1 MKTFVIDNYDS
12 FTYNLVQLLDQVDA
26 NPVVVRNDQFDL
38 EDLESFDK
46 ILISPGPGIP
56 DDAGLTKAAIEKY
69 AATKSILGICLGH
82 QAIAEVFGGQISIM
96 DKVFHGVAAEIKV
109 VDSQD
114 YLFNSIPQ
122 KFNVGRY
129 HSWLVNN
136 KLPPEIMVTAKDKK
150 GQIMAIKHNKFDI
163 RGLQFHPES
172 ILTQGGFRLLAN
184 FLSTAG
190 IGVENSLLDK
200 LDRSVCKQ
208 AGCVTAVVDGNEAR
222 IVTF

>member
-12 FTYNLVQLLDQVDA
+12 FTYNLVHLLDQVDA
-26 NPVVVRNDQFDL
+26 NSVVVRNDQFNL

-56 DDAGLTKAAIEKY
+56 DDAGLTKAVIKKY
-69 AATKSILGICLGH
+69 GATKSILGICLGH

-136 KLPPEIMVTAKDKK
+136 KLPPEIMVTAEDKNA
-150 GQIMAIKHNKFDI
+150 QIMAIKHTKFDI
-163 RGLQFHPES
+163 RGVQFHPES
-172 ILTQGGFRLLAN
+172 ILTEYGFQLIKN
-184 FLSTAG
+184 WIT
-190 IGVENSLLDK
+190 N
-200 LDRSVCKQ
+200 
-208 AGCVTAVVDGNEAR
+208 
-222 IVTF
+222 